1 MQGIIV
7 LIVYALLMV
16 GATKAF
22 TKRED
27 GGESFHVGHRNMGMV
42 VSAMS
47 IAATWIWAP
56 ALFTSAEKAYSNG
69 IAGLFWFLVPNILC
83 LILFI
88 PFARKIPAGYAGRNH
103 AFRVYAQEIQVRAGE
118 ESISLS
124 AHSAYNP
131 VNCSSTVSRR
141 QDTEYGN
148 GLTIMGYD
156 YRTGSHSFFLF
167 ADFRNQGFC
176 LYGRNSDGVP
186 AVGMRNLRSMG
197 IEA

>member
-56 ALFTSAEKAYSNG
+56 ALFTSAEKAYWHCR
-69 IAGLFWFLVPNILC
+69 AVLVFSAEYFMPDPVHSICKKN
-83 LILFI
+83 
-88 PFARKIPAGYAGRNH
+88 PAGYAGRNH

-197 IEA
+197 IET

>member
-1 MQGIIV
+1 MQGIIA

-69 IAGLFWFLVPNILC
+69 IAVLVFGAEYFMPDPVHSICKKN
-83 LILFI
+83 
-88 PFARKIPAGYAGRNH
+88 PAEYAGRNH
-103 AFRVYAQEIQVRAGE
+103 AFRVYAQEIQVRAGK

-124 AHSAYNP
+124 AHSTYNP

>member
-1 MQGIIV
+1 M
-7 LIVYALLMV
+7 
-16 GATKAF
+16 GAGF
-22 TKRED
+22 I
-27 GGESFHVGHRNMGMV
+27 HVGRESLLEWHCRAV
-42 VSAMS
+42 LV
-47 IAATWIWAP
+47 
-56 ALFTSAEKAYSNG
+56 FSAEYFMPDPVHSICKKN
-69 IAGLFWFLVPNILC
+69 
-83 LILFI
+83 
-88 PFARKIPAGYAGRNH
+88 PAGYAGRNH